1 MMSMK
6 KLVLLSLGILIA
18 ALIFLHGNFP
28 RSQETMTPRILS
40 VQDNAPIITYKFDE
54 PDLSYYLL
62 KELDIFKRPV
72 ANYSMFQINIDAN
85 YRDDYLGLKKDDQYC
100 DKHRAIFVRHANTF
114 FDRKKFITDLHPQLM
129 IRNMTI
135 PKLGYDMHPEIGIH
149 MPNETKRQFLYDL
162 RPDINA
168 FFMTDMHNAREIGKH
183 FSCLTQ
189 ASNHI
194 PGHYSI
200 YRKDLLAESVQTY
213 SKEYASRPQCFSH
226 KKFFPKTW
234 ILYWK
239 KSCDDFFKTLN
250 SKRYQK
256 DKQKRGIVFIRK
268 VGAHAHK
275 GQGIS
280 LVTDEVEQSMRE
292 LYQNGTLC
300 GEILKNYL
308 VQDFV
313 HNPLLLKGHK
323 FDFRMYMLIAS
334 TNPLIVYYHDGFLRL
349 SLQEYDSKST
359 DKSVHVTNTAL
370 SRSLFQTAKENGTYN
385 GMEEKDLKNF
395 QLWMMDELQNYLL
408 EEGIITDPN
417 WLDNYLRPE
426 FKKAMIHLMRMSSQ
440 SFLKRS
446 SLYELFGL
454 DFMLDSNLQL
464 WFIEAN
470 ARPALEGDPLKK
482 TIFMY
487 KMLLDHYDIVFG
499 LLRSRA
505 KRIILYVNDLAKDT
519 DAWRP
524 VNTSKL
530 HIFNSTM
537 RRNEFKQLSMN
548 RFEPEFEPSLSNG
561 FSLIIDENKNGTQR
575 YFNLLD
581 ENCL

>member
-1 MMSMK
+1 
-6 KLVLLSLGILIA
+6 
-18 ALIFLHGNFP
+18 
-28 RSQETMTPRILS
+28 
-40 VQDNAPIITYKFDE
+40 
-54 PDLSYYLL
+54 
-62 KELDIFKRPV
+62 
-72 ANYSMFQINIDAN
+72 
-85 YRDDYLGLKKDDQYC
+85 
-100 DKHRAIFVRHANTF
+100 
-114 FDRKKFITDLHPQLM
+114 
-129 IRNMTI
+129 
-135 PKLGYDMHPEIGIH
+135 
-149 MPNETKRQFLYDL
+149 
-162 RPDINA
+162 
-168 FFMTDMHNAREIGKH
+168 
-183 FSCLTQ
+183 
-189 ASNHI
+189 
-194 PGHYSI
+194 
-200 YRKDLLAESVQTY
+200 
-213 SKEYASRPQCFSH
+213 
-226 KKFFPKTW
+226 
-234 ILYWK
+234 
-239 KSCDDFFKTLN
+239 
-250 SKRYQK
+250 
-256 DKQKRGIVFIRK
+256 
-268 VGAHAHK
+268 
-275 GQGIS
+275 
-280 LVTDEVEQSMRE
+280 MRE